1 MFGVEKEIVERAL
14 RDCVIGALF
23 MHLGIFSMY
32 IFSFPL
38 IFLPQ
43 PMNQPNNQHTDKFP
57 KQLVLQTLCW

>member
-1 MFGVEKEIVERAL
+1 MFGVEKEIVERVL

-23 MHLGIFSMY
+23 MHLGIFYMY

-43 PMNQPNNQHTDKFP
+43 PMNQPTHKFP
-57 KQLVLQTLCW
+57 KQLVLQTLRW